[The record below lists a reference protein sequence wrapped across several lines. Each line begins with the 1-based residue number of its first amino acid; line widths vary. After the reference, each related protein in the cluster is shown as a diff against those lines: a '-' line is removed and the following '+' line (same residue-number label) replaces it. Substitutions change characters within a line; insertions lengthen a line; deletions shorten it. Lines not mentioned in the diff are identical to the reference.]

1 MRIKKSNLLLA
12 GIALLAIATAPAL
25 AQQDRIREI
34 VPLPPSGA
42 RVIHREATPVP
53 PPPRRAA
60 ARPTTPEPVAQAQA
74 ERMPEP
80 APQTER
86 APEPAPK
93 AEPAALSNNDEA
105 ESNLRAMLNAPLR
118 ASDEQITDK
127 LRAVLASK
135 SFDKK
140 SDQHPEHSA
149 ERKAI
154 ETVYAAHN
162 FAPLW
167 IHDGHLTA
175 QAKAAILR
183 MKNARA
189 DALDPADYPVPDF
202 GAASSADVIAA
213 GDIKLTLSIMT
224 FARHLAVG
232 RIAPTRVSAEVDYGD
247 HTPNPADILK
257 KISGARDVSA
267 AFDSYDPPADGFR
280 ALKAKLAELRS
291 TEARAEADDRIGT
304 GPAIKPG
311 AKDSRV
317 PQLRARLNVS
327 FPPAAELVRVR
338 DRQTGRI
345 KLVKLPADKHAD
357 ELIYDKALF
366 NAIKHVQA
374 NADIKQTGV
383 IDNSTIA
390 AINGPTPAQK
400 IERIAANMERW
411 RWLPRDLGNTYVM
424 VNIPDYSLNVMS
436 NDKLVWHT
444 KIVAGKPQTPT
455 PLLTASMDNVLV
467 NPSWYVPQSIIQN
480 EYLPLYATD
489 PNIFDRLGLEVKR
502 GPDGH
507 INVVQPP
514 GAANALGRIKFNF
527 PNKFQVYLHDT
538 PEKRLFAADKRAFS
552 HGCMRVEDPTK
563 FGEVMLHLA
572 MNGPTPNSRQLQS
585 LFGHDEKVFKL
596 DRRPMVHLTYQT
608 AFVDDGKLVI
618 RDDIYGFDAR
628 IHAILHSDE
637 RRVADIAPPKDPNR
651 DLATEKSNQEILA
664 RVERREAGNPFSF
677 FEKLFR

>member
-1 MRIKKSNLLLA
+1 MRINNSHFLLTAAVLTA
-12 GIALLAIATAPAL
+12 MSAAPAL
-25 AQQDRIREI
+25 AQQDRIRQI
-34 VPLPPSGA
+34 VPMPPSGA
-42 RVIHREATPVP
+42 RVIHREATPLP
-53 PPPRRAA
+53 PPHRTV
-60 ARPTTPEPVAQAQA
+60 ARPAVPEPVAQAQA
-74 ERMPEP
+74 EKTPEP
-80 APQTER
+80 APQAER
-86 APEPAPK
+86 APEPAAKP
-93 AEPAALSNNDEA
+93 EPVAQTNNDDAEA
-105 ESNLRAMLNAPLR
+105 SLRGTLNAVLR
-118 ASDEQITDK
+118 ASDEQITEK
-127 LRAVLASK
+127 LRAVLGSK

-140 SDQHPEHSA
+140 GEQHPDHTA

-154 ETVYAAHN
+154 ESVYASHN

-167 IHDGHLTA
+167 MHDGRLTA
-175 QAKAAILR
+175 QAKAAIVR
-183 MKNARA
+183 MKGARA

-202 GAASSADVIAA
+202 AALSGADALAAS
-213 GDIKLTLSIMT
+213 DIKLTLSVMT

-247 HTPNPADILK
+247 HTPNPAEVLK
-257 KISGARDVSA
+257 KISDARDVNA
-267 AFDSYDPPADGFR
+267 AFDSFNPPSDGFR

-291 TEARAEADDRIGT
+291 TEVRAEADDRIGN
-304 GPAIKPG
+304 GAAIKPG
-311 AKDSRV
+311 AKDPRV
-317 PQLRARLNVS
+317 PQLRARLNVA
-327 FPPAAELVRVR
+327 FPPQAETVQVR
-338 DRQTGRI
+338 DKHTGRV
-345 KLVKLPADKHAD
+345 KLVKLQPDKNAD
-357 ELIYDKALF
+357 ELVYDKALF

-390 AINGPTPAQK
+390 AINGPSLPQK
-400 IERIAANMERW
+400 IDRIAANMERW
-411 RWLPRDLGNTYVM
+411 RWLPRNLGDTYVM
-424 VNIPDYSLNVMS
+424 VNIPDYTLRVVN
-436 NDKLVWHT
+436 NDKIVWRT

-480 EYLPLYATD
+480 EYLPLYASD
-489 PNIFDRLGLEVKR
+489 PHIFDRLGLEVKR

-538 PEKRLFAADKRAFS
+538 PEKRLFAADRRAYS

-563 FGEVMLHLA
+563 FGEVMLSLA
-572 MNGPTPNSRQLQS
+572 MKEPMPNSRQLQGM
-585 LFGHDEKVFKL
+585 FGHEEKVFKL
-596 DRRPMVHLTYQT
+596 EKRPMVHLTYQT
-608 AFVDDGKLVI
+608 AFVDDGKLTF

-637 RRVADIAPPKDPNR
+637 RRVADIAPPKDPKR

-664 RVERREAGNPFSF
+664 RVERREASNPFVF